1 MILWT
6 SRITQPYT
14 STWQGILLLFIII
27 NNIIMVNMVIIIMI
41 VMMDREGED
50 ESEVPKSSLKAKQ
63 QIFLCR

>member
-14 STWQGILLLFIII
+14 STWQGILLLFVI
-27 NNIIMVNMVIIIMI
+27 NIIMVNMVIIIMI